1 MFSFINGRLSIGIRL
16 ALVACIFIAS
26 AAVSAFIQ
34 YARGKENTDFSRK
47 ELAGS
52 AYIAAVWQSLQSG
65 TPFSGQDGAQFA
77 SRDAAAAFAAAQGW
91 DNRVASASGLILA
104 AADGSNLT
112 LDPDLDSYYAMD
124 AATVKLPNLLNMSLA
139 LDKAVALPRSGAD
152 RRLKLAMALD
162 RFSNAADAAFASL
175 DASMKNNAAGLTL
188 QALQTYRSAL
198 QASTAAMIKAAQ
210 EGTPSGYAAASAPFS
225 AILDKSWRATNGEL
239 ARLLEVRIAGQVK
252 TLITDLAVVLALLL
266 VSTLLTGIVT
276 FGLSRRFKGLDA
288 AMTGL
293 NRGDKTVIVPYL
305 SDRNETGRIAATL
318 ETLKQSMIGR
328 EAAEEKAQA
337 RNVELVISSFGSGL
351 AALAG
356 RDLSKRLDQPLPA
369 GYRQL
374 QSDYNAAMEELSQA
388 LGDVSRRSNDIAAKA
403 GEISSAADQT
413 AQRTERQAGALEQ
426 TSASMKQ
433 ITDAVGTAAARAAE
447 AHAAA
452 ATAKNRAEHGSS
464 VAAKAVQAMDSIAK
478 SSGEI
483 SQIIG
488 VIDEIAFQTNLL
500 SLNANV
506 EAARVGEA
514 GQGFAVV
521 AGEVRALAQRSADSA
536 KQIKQLIKTSETQ
549 VQSGVTLVEQSG
561 AELASIVEDIA
572 RITAFMNEI
581 AESGKQQANTLGEVN
596 LAIGEIDQAT
606 QQSAAMVEE
615 STAASKAL
623 AEITH
628 DLAKLVGRFRLGS
641 GPRSGSGPPAPMP
654 AQTAA

>member
-1 MFSFINGRLSIGIRL
+1 MFSFINGRLSIGVRL
-16 ALVACIFIAS
+16 ALVACFFIAS
-26 AAVSAFIQ
+26 AAVSAAIQ

-52 AYIAAVWQSLQSG
+52 TYIAEVWQSLQSN
-65 TPFSGQDGAQFA
+65 TPLPGQAQDDARFA

-91 DNRVASASGLILA
+91 DDRVAAASGLILA

-124 AATVKLPNLLNMSLA
+124 ATTVKLPNLLAMSLA
-139 LDKAVALPRSGAD
+139 LDKAVALPRSDAD
-152 RRLKLAMALD
+152 RRIKLAMALD

-175 DASMKNNAAGLTL
+175 DASMKNNAAGLTR
-188 QALQTYRSAL
+188 QALQSLRTQL
-198 QASTAAMIKAAQ
+198 QAATAAMRKAAQ
-210 EGTPSGYAAASAPFS
+210 AEMDGAQADYAAASAPFP
-225 AILDKSWRATNGEL
+225 AILDKSWRAGNGEL
-239 ARLLEVRIAGQVK
+239 ARLLALRIAGQRK
-252 TLITDLAVVLALLL
+252 TLIADLAIVLALLL

-288 AMTGL
+288 AMSGL
-293 NRGDKTVIVPYL
+293 NRGDKRVTVPYR

-337 RNVELVISSFGSGL
+337 RNVALVVSSFGGGL
-351 AALAG
+351 SALAG
-356 RDLSKRLDQPLPA
+356 RDLSRRLDQPLPA

-374 QSDYNAAMEELSQA
+374 QTDFNAAMDELSQA
-388 LGDVSRRSNDIAAKA
+388 LGDVSLRSNDIAAKA
-403 GEISSAADQT
+403 NEISSAADQT

-426 TSASMKQ
+426 TAASMKQ
-433 ITDAVGTAAARAAE
+433 ITAAVGTSAARAAE

-452 ATAKNRAEHGSS
+452 QKAKNHTERCSS
-464 VAAKAVQAMDSIAK
+464 VATKAMAAMGSIAK
-478 SSGEI
+478 SSGAM

-500 SLNANV
+500 ALNAGV
-506 EAARVGEA
+506 EAARAGEA
-514 GQGFAVV
+514 GRGFAVV
-521 AGEVRALAQRSADSA
+521 ASEVRELAQRSATSA
-536 KQIKQLIKTSETQ
+536 KEIKGLIKTSEDQ
-549 VQSGVTLVEQSG
+549 VQDGVTLVEQSG
-561 AELASIVEDIA
+561 SELASIAGEIA
-572 RITAFMNEI
+572 RINAFMNEI
-581 AESGKQQANTLGEVN
+581 AEAGKVQANTLGEVN

-623 AEITH
+623 AEITR
-628 DLAKLVGRFRLGS
+628 DLALLVGRFHLGKE
-641 GPRSGSGPPAPMP
+641 
-654 AQTAA
+654 QDKAA